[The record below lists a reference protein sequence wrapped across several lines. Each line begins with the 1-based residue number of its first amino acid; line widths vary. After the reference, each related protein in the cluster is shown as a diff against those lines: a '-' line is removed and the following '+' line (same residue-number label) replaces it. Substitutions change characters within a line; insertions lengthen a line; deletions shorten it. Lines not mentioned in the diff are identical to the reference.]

1 MEEWLALRA
10 QGIPTPAIVTWCNS
24 PRAEYTDGHMTTWQW
39 VLDHVYNNAT
49 RATLLW
55 RRPSQPSSPAG
66 GALKRTFFV
75 PQNSLCVPRA
85 IPNACHCST
94 VAVGGPY
101 VWVHGS
107 SRCCSCVRA
116 DIRILFGC
124 GGPMCD
130 LTTFWTPCFSSFLS
144 SFRCSDTALQFQCEC
159 QRAD

>member
-85 IPNACHCST
+85 ISSACHRRT
-94 VAVGGPY
+94 IAVGGLC
-101 VWVHGS
+101 VWVYRS
-107 SRCCSCVRA
+107 NRWCFYVRA
-116 DIRILFGC
+116 YIRFLC
-124 GGPMCD
+124 EPLCD
-130 LTTFWTPCFSSFLS
+130 LTTFFWTPFVSFPSS
-144 SFRCSDTALQFQCEC
+144 SFRWPDTALQFQCEC